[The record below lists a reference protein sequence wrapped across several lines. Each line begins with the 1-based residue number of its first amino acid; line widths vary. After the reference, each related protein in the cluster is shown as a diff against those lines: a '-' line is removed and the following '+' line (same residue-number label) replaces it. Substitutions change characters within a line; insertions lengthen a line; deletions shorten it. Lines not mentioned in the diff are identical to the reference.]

1 MLNARV
7 GVAATAVVAS
17 AGAANALHA
26 GAQGD
31 IVKQVESMQMR
42 HDDAVSEH
50 VSLQAQF
57 QEAVRG
63 LGDDNRTEQMHAGNA
78 DQRIRELRKLGPDAL
93 GPGAAGSWIPA
104 ELQQNPAKVEEDSL
118 GGGLSSAGGGGAQ
131 ERETARQAVLD
142 VLRDLVRSANQNDP
156 KSPSKAET
164 TIDRLKA
171 QSTARLASATSQRPT
186 GLKAPSTIRHPTVR
200 NQQSVSANPNLSSMG
215 NFEVAWRV
223 LITCLPST

>member
-1 MLNARV
+1 M
-7 GVAATAVVAS
+7 VAS
-17 AGAANALHA
+17 AGAANAFHA

-31 IVKQVESMQMR
+31 IVRQVESMQMR

-63 LGDDNRTEQMHAGNA
+63 LGDDSRTEQVHAGNA

-93 GPGAAGSWIPA
+93 GPGAARSWIPS
-104 ELQQNPAKVEEDSL
+104 ELQENPSKIEDESP
-118 GGGLSSAGGGGAQ
+118 GGGLSSVGGGGAQ

-186 GLKAPSTIRHPTVR
+186 GLRVPSTVRHPTVR
-200 NQQSVSANPNLSSMG
+200 NLSPVSANLKLSFIGNLRSHGES
-215 NFEVAWRV
+215 
-223 LITCLPST
+223 